1 MSTIS
6 SPSLLVKC
14 PHCSETFTPE
24 DAIGHDIRIQ
34 LEKEFE
40 KRLQATAKAVE
51 ARVAKQ
57 ESDRYREKF
66 MLLEEDRKIKTGR
79 LQEFEKNA
87 LMIAERERQLKDREE
102 GMEVEMKRRWL
113 EREKLVREQADKF
126 AHEKATLRIREE
138 EQKIKYEREQ
148 MDVILRKR
156 VQQEAEKT
164 RDEERM
170 KQLELQKKLDDQ
182 TKLINEMKRK
192 SEQGSMQMQG
202 EVQELAIEEYL
213 EFTFPRDQIEEISKG
228 KRGGDC
234 VHIVRDHY
242 GNRCG
247 SILYES
253 KRTKHFGNDWLSKI
267 KDDQRLKQAD
277 IAVIVTE
284 ALPEGMV
291 RLGELEGVWICSF
304 GEFKALAMLL
314 RQNLSRIGEI
324 LASQENKGDKMQ
336 LIYRYVTSNEF
347 KQKLEA
353 SFEAYHEM
361 QEDLLK
367 EKTMITAQWAK
378 REKRLLKAMENLVA
392 LYGDVRGIAGGA
404 VQEIKALEIPELLLE
419 E

>member
-40 KRLQATAKAVE
+40 KRLHATAKAVE
-51 ARVAKQ
+51 TRVAKQ

-66 MLLEEDRKIKTGR
+66 LLLEEDRKIKAGR
-79 LQEFEKNA
+79 LQEYEKSA
-87 LMIAERERQLKDREE
+87 LMIAERERQVKDREE
-102 GMEVEMKRRWL
+102 GMEMEMKRRWL

-148 MDVILRKR
+148 MDVMLRKR

-202 EVQELAIEEYL
+202 EVQELAIEEFL

-228 KRGGDC
+228 RRGGDC

-253 KRTKHFGNDWLSKI
+253 KRTKHL
-267 KDDQRLKQAD
+267 
-277 IAVIVTE
+277 
-284 ALPEGMV
+284 
-291 RLGELEGVWICSF
+291 
-304 GEFKALAMLL
+304 
-314 RQNLSRIGEI
+314 
-324 LASQENKGDKMQ
+324 
-336 LIYRYVTSNEF
+336 
-347 KQKLEA
+347 
-353 SFEAYHEM
+353 
-361 QEDLLK
+361 
-367 EKTMITAQWAK
+367 
-378 REKRLLKAMENLVA
+378 
-392 LYGDVRGIAGGA
+392 
-404 VQEIKALEIPELLLE
+404 
-419 E
+419 